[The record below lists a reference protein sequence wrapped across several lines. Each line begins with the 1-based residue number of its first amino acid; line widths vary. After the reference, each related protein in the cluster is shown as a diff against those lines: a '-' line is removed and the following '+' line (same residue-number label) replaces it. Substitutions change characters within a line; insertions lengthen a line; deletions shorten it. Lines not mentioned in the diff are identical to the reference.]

1 MATHAKYTPAAQV
14 DPDEHDDYTQAP
26 PSYQAEASSANDEER
41 LFAGG
46 RRSSEDNIPDDFK
59 VKNILDRP
67 SSNNQ
72 LRYSGDGHVQR

>member
-46 RRSSEDNIPDDFK
+46 HRSSEDNIPDDFK
-59 VKNILDRP
+59 VKLFPTSPKIQESTPVFR
-67 SSNNQ
+67 
-72 LRYSGDGHVQR
+72 